1 MPRQFRTGD
10 QTFVRELNRSILL
23 ERLWVGSSLSRADL
37 AVSTGLNKTT
47 VSSLIDGLISDG
59 FVREIGLNA
68 SAGGRPGVLLELNPD
83 AGLIIGA
90 EIGVERLNVVV
101 SNLRA
106 SISWRRQIQFDLS
119 DSLEHVLEQ
128 LVTLL
133 RQARQHTQRR
143 GLRLFGAG
151 VTIPGLVD
159 VGSGTLVFEPNMG
172 WTNVAV
178 RQLLVDRLRFPI
190 LIDNDANAAALAER
204 YFGVAR
210 GVDDFAY
217 VVANIG
223 LGTGLVLGG
232 HILQGVSGH
241 AGEAGHTTI
250 DPDGPLCRCGNRGCW
265 ERLASQRALMERA
278 EQAIAAG
285 RPTLLTSTTDHGAAR
300 VNMQTVLLAARAGD
314 AVALEA
320 LHETGVYLGIGIA
333 NLVNIFNPSLVA
345 LGGTLSLA
353 DEFLLPVAR
362 QVVQERA
369 MRELHQAA
377 RIVVSAFK
385 ADACVMGGV
394 ALVLHGLLSRPQ
406 LVLSRPGRPV
416 VERAAAEFAP
426 ALVEEAGTRS

>member
-1 MPRQFRTGD
+1 MSRQFRTGD

-23 ERLWVGSSLSRADL
+23 ERLWVGSPVSRADL
-37 AVSTGLNKTT
+37 AGSTGLNKTT
-47 VSSLIDGLISDG
+47 VSSLVDGLISDG
-59 FVREIGLNA
+59 FVREIGLDA

-83 AGLIIGA
+83 AGLMIGA
-90 EIGVERLNVVV
+90 EIGVECLNVVV

-106 SISWRRQIQFDLS
+106 SVSWRRQVLFERS
-119 DSLEHVLEQ
+119 DSLEHVLER
-128 LVTLL
+128 LATML
-133 RQARQHTQRR
+133 RQAKQHCQRR

-151 VTIPGLVD
+151 ITIPGLVD

-178 RQLLVDRLRFPI
+178 RQHLIDRLHIPI

-232 HILQGVSGH
+232 HILLGVSGH

-285 RPTLLTSTTDHGAAR
+285 RPTLLASTTDHGTAR
-300 VNMQTVLLAARAGD
+300 VNMQTVLQAAQAGD
-314 AVALEA
+314 EVALEA

-353 DEFLLPVAR
+353 HEFLLPVAR

-369 MRELHQAA
+369 MRELRQAA

-406 LVLSRPGRPV
+406 LVLSRPSQRVLG
-416 VERAAAEFAP
+416 RAAADLAP
-426 ALVEEAGTRS
+426 ALAEETGART